1 MKENLKAAKLQ
12 SENFTYEIVKDIA
25 VKGAFDDALK
35 KHPEVTVFLHTASPF
50 HFNVTD
56 IEKLLT
62 QLLKVPTMPYKPLK
76 HMDHKLNVLLSL
88 HHMLLWED
96 LLI

>member
-56 IEKLLT
+56 IEKN
-62 QLLKVPTMPYKPLK
+62 Y
-76 HMDHKLNVLLSL
+76 
-88 HHMLLWED
+88 
-96 LLI
+96 